1 MNNTNTAGCSGNVG
15 LDPAPSN
22 EHFSLM
28 SVPRYATAR
37 FDFRLRSAAPDAQ
50 FARMSSAAPARSSP
64 SLTRRLLS
72 VLLLCAACGL
82 HGKPENSECF
92 DCHDSIANG
101 PVPARKVGIAPAF
114 ATGRFASSVHRSLAC
129 VDCHADI
136 EDIPHADKLRPAQC
150 ATCHTAAA
158 AEYASSIH
166 GVSQQMGNS
175 GAARCV
181 DCHGA
186 HDIVA
191 TTSLASPVFKFNLP
205 RTCAKCHSNS
215 ALTTEYKIS
224 NAEAAGH
231 YMESIHGRALLQ
243 MGLVVAPSCN
253 DCHGVHD
260 IRRSV
265 DKRSHTNHLNI
276 ARTCGKCHVGVEE
289 IYRTSVH
296 GKILAQGDKRGPVC
310 SDCHTAHDIENPV
323 SAHFKAGSDQRCG
336 KCHEDR
342 LQHYRDTYH
351 GKAMALGR
359 PNVAPDVAACY
370 DCHGHHDVLP
380 VADPASRLSTHNIVS
395 TCRRCHPGVNERF
408 TEYRPHANPLDRAN
422 YPTLNKVFLFMT
434 TLLVG
439 TFAFFGIHTLFWLV
453 RSVYLFLHDS
463 KQFREAKVEIQKDDE
478 WFTRFTPF
486 ERFLHLTVV
495 TSFLLLVVTGMP
507 LKFYYTD
514 WAKAIFSLLGGAEV
528 ARSLHHFGAVVTFGY
543 FGLHLSSLVGV
554 LWRRR
559 AVLRDPAT
567 GRLAPRRLLAAVF
580 GPDSMVPSWQD
591 WRDFVAHNRWFFGKG
606 PRPQFD
612 RWTYWERFDYF
623 AVFWG
628 VFAIGVSG
636 LIMWFPAFF
645 TKFLP
650 GWAIN
655 IAHVV
660 HSDEALLAAGFIFTF
675 HFFNTHFRLE
685 KFPMDTVIFS
695 GRISKSEL
703 LHERK
708 RWHDRLVAEGRLD
721 EHRVK
726 DDWEARRPIA
736 RTFGF
741 LFFGLGLVLLALIIY
756 AMSTRLTH

>member
-1 MNNTNTAGCSGNVG
+1 
-15 LDPAPSN
+15 
-22 EHFSLM
+22 
-28 SVPRYATAR
+28 
-37 FDFRLRSAAPDAQ
+37 
-50 FARMSSAAPARSSP
+50 MSSVAPARP
-64 SLTRRLLS
+64 LPRLGRILLIAQLLS
-72 VLLLCAACGL
+72 TLLTGAGA
-82 HGKPENSECF
+82 KPENSECF
-92 DCHDSIANG
+92 DCHDAVAAG
-101 PVPARKVGIAPAF
+101 PAPARKPGATPTV
-114 ATGRFASSVHRSLAC
+114 ATGLFAKSVHAKLAC

-136 EDIPHADKLRPAQC
+136 EDVPHPDKLQPAQC
-150 ATCHTAAA
+150 ASCHEPMAK
-158 AEYASSIH
+158 EYAASIH
-166 GVSQQMGNS
+166 GVSHQL
-175 GAARCV
+175 GASAAATCA

-186 HDIVA
+186 HDITPVA
-191 TTSLASPVFKFNLP
+191 SLTSPVFKFNLP
-205 RTCAKCHSNS
+205 RTCAKCHSN
-215 ALTTEYKIS
+215 ATLAAEYKMPRPD
-224 NAEAAGH
+224 AAAH
-231 YMESIHGRALLQ
+231 YMESIHGRALLE

-260 IRRSV
+260 IRRSIDRTSRV
-265 DKRSHTNHLNI
+265 NHLNI
-276 ARTCGKCHVGVEE
+276 ADTCGKCHLGVEE
-289 IYRTSVH
+289 IYKKSVH
-296 GKILAQGDKRGPVC
+296 GRILAEGDKRGPVC
-310 SDCHTAHDIENPV
+310 SDCHTAHEIENPV
-323 SAHFKAGSDQRCG
+323 NAHFKAGSDQRCG
-336 KCHEDR
+336 KCHQDR
-342 LQHYRDTYH
+342 LAHYRDTYH

-370 DCHGHHDVLP
+370 DCHGHHDVLR
-380 VADPASRLSTHNIVS
+380 VSDPASRLSKENIVE
-395 TCRRCHPGVNERF
+395 TCSRCHAGISPSF

-422 YPTLNKVFLFMT
+422 YPTLNKVFVFMT

-439 TFAFFGIHTLFWLV
+439 TFAFFGVHTVFWLL
-453 RSVYLFLHDS
+453 RSIYLYLHDS
-463 KQFREAKVEIQKDDE
+463 KKFREAKIEIQKDDE

-486 ERFLHLTVV
+486 ERFLHLMVV

-514 WAKAIFSLLGGAEV
+514 WAKGIFDLLGGAEV
-528 ARSLHHFGAVVTFGY
+528 ARSLHRFGAIVTFAY
-543 FGLHLSSLVGV
+543 FGLHLFSLLGV

-559 AVLRDPAT
+559 GVLRDPAT
-567 GRLAPRRLLAAVF
+567 GRLAPRRLIAAVF
-580 GPDSMVPSWQD
+580 GPDSMVPSPQD

-606 PRPQFD
+606 ERPQFD

-645 TKFLP
+645 TQFMP
-650 GWAIN
+650 GWMIN

-708 RWHDRLVAEGRLD
+708 RWYDRLVAEGRL
-721 EHRVK
+721 EAHRVK

-741 LFFGLGLVLLALIIY
+741 LFFGLGLILLALIIY
-756 AMSTRLTH
+756 AMSTRLVH